1 MKLFPKIRFSKI
13 DWLTVFICMM
23 WGRDLLNYANAV
35 FLRLPVL
42 KEFGEYGSEIIIVIV
57 LIICLRSIL
66 KYITTGWAFF
76 YFFWFVVYILSYRH
90 VNNIRFLDD
99 NFAPFFLTV
108 LPLIFVG
115 RAIDIDKISKPL
127 YYVSLVY
134 VLWKFVMIVFLQ
146 SAEREMG
153 EMAEYNMSA
162 AYNLLPHLIMVTWHL
177 CRKFNVKDLV
187 ATIMGVVI
195 LFGFGTR
202 GPVLCWIVFIALYF
216 LFARKYKRK
225 VLSIAMIMVLAFASL
240 TYVNVVFDTL
250 SMTTRS
256 LGLSNRIYKHME
268 DDMLNSDSG
277 RERIHNI
284 VLQAT
289 SEHEILGLGICGD
302 RAATGDDYSHNLFIE
317 LMASFGFVL
326 GPLMIAALIIYL
338 FIAYRCC
345 NTQDKK
351 GFYLVL
357 LSYNIQLLLS
367 GSFLQTPLM
376 FMFLGYCGR
385 LIHDKEHTPV
395 LYGMSVQS

>member
-1 MKLFPKIRFSKI
+1 MKLRNIFRNI

-42 KEFGEYGSEIIIVIV
+42 KEFGEYASEILIVFV
-57 LIICLRSIL
+57 LILCFRSIFR
-66 KYITTGWAFF
+66 YITRGWVFF
-76 YFFWFVVYILSYRH
+76 YFFWFIAYILSYRH
-90 VNNIRFLDD
+90 INNGRFLDD

-115 RAIDIDKISKPL
+115 RAIDIDKLSKPI

-134 VLWKFVMIVFLQ
+134 VIWKFVMIVFLQ

-153 EMAEYNMSA
+153 EMADYNMSA
-162 AYNLLPHLIMVTWHL
+162 AYKLLPHLIMVTWHL
-177 CRKFNVKDLV
+177 CRRFNLIDLG
-187 ATIMGVVI
+187 ATIAGVVI

-216 LFARKYKRK
+216 LFAREYKRK
-225 VLSIAMIMVLAFASL
+225 VLSITVIVVLAFASL

-277 RERIHNI
+277 RDRIHKV

-317 LMASFGFVL
+317 LIASFGYVL
-326 GPLMIAALIIYL
+326 GPTMIAALIIFL
-338 FIAYRCC
+338 FMAYRCC

-367 GSFLQTPLM
+367 GSFLQTPL
-376 FMFLGYCGR
+376 FFLFLGYCSR
-385 LIHDKEHTPV
+385 LIYDKRHNLV
-395 LYGMSVQS
+395 LYGNTVQA